1 MTPHVHARALRRPC
15 SSARDLRT
23 LFDRCSEGD
32 AQARETIVIAFLPYA
47 RHIARG
53 YRRRGEPLDD
63 LYQAASLGLVKA
75 VDRYLPERGVPFAGY
90 AGPMIVGEIRRH
102 LRDTTWCVHVSR
114 SARERAARVA
124 RAEDELRSRWGTGA
138 TDEAIAQHLGL
149 GLEEVSEAR
158 SVAEVY
164 RYGSLDA
171 TCAAEERRGQTLG
184 DTIGDVDPGYERV
197 DARVALRKA
206 LRRVKPRDRTVLLLR
221 FGGERTQ
228 DEIAQQIGVSQMHI
242 SRILHA
248 TTASLANS
256 PELRDMAKSC

>member
-1 MTPHVHARALRRPC
+1 MTPHVHARASRRPC
-15 SSARDLRT
+15 RSTRDLRT

-32 AQARETIVIAFLPYA
+32 VQARETIVIAFLPYA

-53 YRRRGEPLDD
+53 YRRAGEPLDD
-63 LYQAASLGLVKA
+63 LYQAASLGLIKA
-75 VDRYLPERGVPFAGY
+75 VDRYLPDRGYPFAGY

-102 LRDTTWCVHVSR
+102 LRDTTWCVHVPR

-124 RAEDELRSRWGTGA
+124 CAEEELRSRLGSGA
-138 TDEAIAQHLGL
+138 TNEAIAQHLGL
-149 GLEEVSEAR
+149 GVEEVNEAR
-158 SVAEVY
+158 SVAQVY
-164 RYGSLDA
+164 RYGSLDS
-171 TCAAEERRGQTLG
+171 TCATESRRGQTLG
-184 DTIGDVDPGYERV
+184 ETIGDLDPGYERV
-197 DARVALRKA
+197 DSRLALRKA

-228 DEIAQQIGVSQMHI
+228 DEIARQVGVSQMQI